1 MINGVRAALCVSM
14 SCLAAC
20 GAPSSG
26 TIAGKV
32 TFTDGSDAAGLPVT
46 LLGPVGK
53 RIETTGGGAYSF
65 DKLPRGVYQVSV
77 EGADTRERR
86 LSFGTE
92 PTALNTRSG
101 AMMAVLRGRV
111 RISTVSAEGREITL
125 NVINPGEVFGE
136 IALLDG
142 NPRSADATAIE
153 ATDLLVVERR
163 LFLPF
168 LRSNEDVYPR
178 LLAVLCARLR
188 QTSSA
193 LEDLA
198 LFALPTRLARVLL
211 KLAHDY
217 GRTTPRGT
225 RIEFRLSQRDLSN
238 LVGAS
243 RETVNKQI
251 GQWREAGVL
260 DMDGGSLVVVTP
272 DTLAALVG

>member
-1 MINGVRAALCVSM
+1 MAKDGVTKNGRDQRRAAL
-14 SCLAAC
+14 LACPLFEAMRPEELDDVLRF
-20 GAPSSG
+20 A
-26 TIAGKV
+26 V
-32 TFTDGSDAAGLPVT
+32 DRRV
-46 LLGPVGK
+46 
-53 RIETTGGGAYSF
+53 
-65 DKLPRGVYQVSV
+65 PRGQVIFQKGD
-77 EGADTRERR
+77 EG
-86 LSFGTE
+86 S
-92 PTALNTRSG
+92 

-111 RISTVSAEGREITL
+111 RISAVSAEGREVML

-163 LFLPF
+163 QFLPY
-168 LRSNEDVYPR
+168 LKSNEDLYPR

-211 KLAHDY
+211 NLARDY
-217 GRTTPRGT
+217 GRPMPGGT
-225 RIEFRLSQRDLSN
+225 RIEFKLSQRDLST

-243 RETVNKQI
+243 RETVNKQL

-260 DMDGGSLVVVTP
+260 GMDGGWLVVVKP
-272 DTLAALVG
+272 DELAALVG

>member
-1 MINGVRAALCVSM
+1 MNGRDDRRAAL
-14 SCLAAC
+14 LACPLFQAFR
-20 GAPSSG
+20 AEELDE
-26 TIAGKV
+26 ILRLAV
-32 TFTDGSDAAGLPVT
+32 DR
-46 LLGPVGK
+46 
-53 RIETTGGGAYSF
+53 RI
-65 DKLPRGVYQVSV
+65 PRGQVIFQKGDAGS
-77 EGADTRERR
+77 
-86 LSFGTE
+86 S
-92 PTALNTRSG
+92 
-101 AMMAVLRGRV
+101 MMAVLRGRV
-111 RISTVSAEGREITL
+111 RISAVSAEGREVML
-125 NVINPGEVFGE
+125 NVINAGEVFGE

-153 ATDLLVVERR
+153 ATELLVVERR

-168 LRSNEDVYPR
+168 LRSNEEIYPR

-211 KLAHDY
+211 NLARDY
-217 GRTTPRGT
+217 GRPAARGT
-225 RIEFRLSQRDLSN
+225 RIEFKLSQRDLST

-260 DMDGGSLVVVTP
+260 DMEGGSLVVVRP
-272 DTLAALVG
+272 DALSALVG